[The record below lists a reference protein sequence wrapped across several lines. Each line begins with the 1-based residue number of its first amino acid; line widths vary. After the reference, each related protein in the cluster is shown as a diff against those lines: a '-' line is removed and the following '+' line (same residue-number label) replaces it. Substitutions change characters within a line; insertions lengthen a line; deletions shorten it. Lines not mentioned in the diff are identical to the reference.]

1 MMRKQFVTYLL
12 WLSAIVVIAMVTML
26 SLFPSES
33 VELSINDKIGHFL
46 AYTVLTLNAELLTK
60 SYKQLLWL
68 ITLILLY
75 GIMIEF
81 VQGLIP
87 GRVPS
92 LLDVLANS
100 TGVLIGT
107 LLFLVTRRLFNLRYK

>member
-1 MMRKQFVTYLL
+1 MLSKPIVRAIL
-12 WLSAIVVIAMVTML
+12 WISAIVVIAMVTML

-46 AYTVLTLNAELLTK
+46 AYTVLTLNVELLTK
-60 SYKQLLWL
+60 TKKQLIWL
-68 ITLILLY
+68 IPLILFY

-81 VQGLIP
+81 IQGGIP

-107 LLFLVTRRLFNLRYK
+107 ILFFVIRRLFPSLNK